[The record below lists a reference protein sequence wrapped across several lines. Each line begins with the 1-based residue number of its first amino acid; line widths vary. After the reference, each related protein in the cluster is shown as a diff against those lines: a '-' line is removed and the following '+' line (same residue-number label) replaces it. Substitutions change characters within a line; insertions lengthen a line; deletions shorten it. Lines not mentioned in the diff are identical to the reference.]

1 MIGIWGAEAVRLW
14 GVAVG
19 GGLRVREAQK
29 MYKVQD
35 GSGIT
40 YLLYQCNSSCN
51 NTVNL
56 LQI

>member
-40 YLLYQCNSSCN
+40 YLLYQYNSNCN

-56 LQI
+56 LHI